1 MSFLDY
7 WAILRRRWV
16 LIVVILLLDVLL
28 SGFTYRRAN
37 QSAGYESC
45 LTVYVADLSAPSIVA
60 ASSSLEN
67 AAELL
72 AGESAANFFA
82 DDLLDVAQSRSV
94 ATYISNRINPVVS
107 RSLVALPNASFDSIN
122 GSVSGSR
129 LDRTVNLCVTN
140 PMRVTAAAAAAALGT
155 AVTSARAQFV
165 GTKVAARTFVKLISP
180 PNTTTAPK
188 SKKLLTLALQLVLG
202 LFVALGLALL
212 WDALDPRVRDRADLE
227 RTLGLPVLAS
237 P

>member
-1 MSFLDY
+1 MSFLEY

-16 LIVVILLLDVLL
+16 LIAAIVVLDVLL
-28 SGFTYRRAN
+28 SGFSYRRAN
-37 QSAGYESC
+37 QASGYQSC

-60 ASSSLEN
+60 ASSSLET

-94 ATYISNRINPVVS
+94 AAYVSDQIALRGLSNS
-107 RSLVALPNASFDSIN
+107 SFNAVN
-122 GSVSGSR
+122 GSIGGAR
-129 LDRTVNLCVTN
+129 QDRTVNLCITN
-140 PMRVTAAAAAAALGT
+140 PTKATAAAAAAALGR
-155 AVTSARAQFV
+155 AVTSARSQFV
-165 GTKVAARTFVKLISP
+165 GAKMATRTFVKIISS
-180 PNTTTAPK
+180 PNTGPAPK
-188 SKKLLTLALQLVLG
+188 SKKLLTLALQVVLG

-212 WDALDPRVRDRADLE
+212 WDALDPRVRDRRDLE
-227 RTLGLPVLAS
+227 SVLGLPVLAS

>member
-1 MSFLDY
+1 MSFLEY

-16 LIVVILLLDVLL
+16 LIAAIVVLDVLL
-28 SGFTYRRAN
+28 SGFSYRKAN
-37 QSAGYESC
+37 QASGYQSC

-60 ASSSLEN
+60 ASSSLETT
-67 AAELL
+67 AELL

-94 ATYISNRINPVVS
+94 AAYISDDIAPRALIG
-107 RSLVALPNASFDSIN
+107 LPNSTFDAIN

-140 PMRVTAAAAAAALGT
+140 PTRATAAAAATALGI

-165 GTKVAARTFVKLISP
+165 GTKMAKRTFVKIISP
-180 PNTTTAPK
+180 PSTGPAPK
-188 SKKLLTLALQLVLG
+188 SKKLLTLAVQVVLG

-212 WDALDPRVRDRADLE
+212 WDALDPRVRDRRDLE
-227 RTLGLPVLAS
+227 SVLGLPVLAS

>member
-1 MSFLDY
+1 VSFLDY

-16 LIVVILLLDVLL
+16 LIAVIVLLDLLL

-37 QSAGYESC
+37 QSAGYQSC

-94 ATYISNRINPVVS
+94 ARYVS
-107 RSLVALPNASFDSIN
+107 RRIASKNLPDSSFGSIN
-122 GSVSGSR
+122 GSVGGAR
-129 LDRTVNLCVTN
+129 QDRTVNLCLTN
-140 PMRVTAAAAAAALGT
+140 PSRATAAAAAGALGT
-155 AVTSARAQFV
+155 AMTSARAQFV
-165 GTKVAARTFVKLISP
+165 GNKMASRTFVKLISP
-180 PNTTTAPK
+180 PNTAPAPK
-188 SKKLLTLALQLVLG
+188 SKKLLTLALQLILG
-202 LFVALGLALL
+202 LLVALGLALM

-227 RTLGLPVLAS
+227 RSLGLPVLAS
-237 P
+237 S